1 MDGVLAGEAVNA
13 AAFAQGLKALQG
25 ALLLLSVARPATR
38 SDA

>member
-25 ALLLLSVARPATR
+25 ALKLSVQLRATR